1 MALGR
6 KTGGRQRG
14 TPNKRTVGL
23 RLAQLALAAGE
34 TAAPFDALAHLRAIA
49 QYFLDEAETERRK
62 AKPCERVIIQSL
74 ERAARV
80 LAEILPYEH
89 PKLSAVKL
97 GGDPNAP
104 LNLSELSDDE
114 LVRFRRLM
122 IKISATNGVHH
133 DHSLRRQNARLH
145 VVDREF
151 GTTR

>member
-23 RLAQLALAAGE
+23 RFAQLALAAGMS
-34 TAAPFDALAHLRAIA
+34 AAPFDALAHLRAIA
-49 QYFLDEAETERRK
+49 QYFLDEAEAERRK

-74 ERAARV
+74 ERAARTLV
-80 LAEILPYEH
+80 EILPYEH

-104 LNLSELSDDE
+104 LNLSGLSDDE
-114 LVRFRRLM
+114 LVHFRRLM
-122 IKISATNGVHH
+122 IKVGATAEVGHA
-133 DHSLRRQNARLH
+133 HSSRRQNARPH
-145 VVDREF
+145 EF